1 MPRIAVNKLS
11 RYVLRQTL
19 GPLVFFSLLLT
30 AIIWLTQSLEML
42 DLVLNR
48 GQSAFT
54 FLQLTFFVLPSLLT
68 LILPVALFAGAL
80 YGLNRLKSDSE
91 LVVMWASGIN
101 RWTIAWPVLAIGI
114 AMTLVGFFLNVHL
127 MPAGYRAMKDRV
139 YEIRDDLAAS
149 FLREGAFVT
158 PAKGLT
164 VYISEAP
171 PGGDLLGIM
180 VHDNRDTAA
189 PVTYMA
195 ERGLLVRTDEGP
207 RLVMQNGMIQR
218 MENRDG
224 NLQTIRFKKHAFDL
238 SQYAGERSGAAS
250 RDLSERYLSELFYPD
265 LSRKWDRKNR
275 GRLRAE
281 GHSRL
286 ATPFYNLT
294 FAAIALVAVL
304 CGAYHRRG
312 NSRRLLLAVGCVI
325 ALRALGFAA
334 QSLAANIPAL
344 NVAQYFV
351 PLGGFMICLYLL
363 TPWADLRR
371 FERNGNAAAGPGE
384 GAPA

>member
-1 MPRIAVNKLS
+1 MNKLGL
-11 RYVLRQTL
+11 YVLRQTL

-48 GQSAFT
+48 GQSAWT

-91 LVVMWASGIN
+91 IVVIWASGIG
-101 RWTIAWPVLAIGI
+101 RWTIAWPVLGI
-114 AMTLVGFFLNVHL
+114 AVAMTLACFALNTWL
-127 MPAGYRAMKDRV
+127 MPVGYRAMKDRV
-139 YEIRDDLAAS
+139 YEIKDDLAAS

-164 VYISEAP
+164 VYIGGAP

-180 VHDNRDTAA
+180 VHDNRQATA

-195 ERGLLVRTDEGP
+195 ERGLLVRTDAGP

-218 MENRDG
+218 MEKRDG
-224 NLQTIRFKKHAFDL
+224 NLQTVRFDKYTFDL
-238 SQYAGERSGAAS
+238 SEYAGERSGVLS
-250 RDLSERYLSELFYPD
+250 RDLSERYLGELFRPD
-265 LSRKWDRKNR
+265 LRQKWDRRNR
-275 GRLRAE
+275 GRLVAE

-286 ATPFYNLT
+286 ATPFYNLA
-294 FAAIALVAVL
+294 FASIALVAVL
-304 CGAYHRRG
+304 CGAYRRHG
-312 NSRRLLLAVGCVI
+312 DGRRMLAAVGCVI
-325 ALRALGFAA
+325 ALRALGFTA
-334 QSLAANIPAL
+334 QSLAASAPLFNAVQYAL
-344 NVAQYFV
+344 
-351 PLGGFMICLYLL
+351 PLGAFLACLWLL
-363 TPWADLRR
+363 TPWADVRR
-371 FERNGNAAAGPGE
+371 FRAQAAAGGE
-384 GAPA
+384 SGAEASA